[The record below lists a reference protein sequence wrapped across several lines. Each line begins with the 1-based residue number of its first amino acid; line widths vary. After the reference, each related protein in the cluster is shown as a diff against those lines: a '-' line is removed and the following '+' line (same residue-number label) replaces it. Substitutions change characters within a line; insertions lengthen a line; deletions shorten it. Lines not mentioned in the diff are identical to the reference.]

1 MTITQTRPRPTW
13 SVTVF
18 QRITSPFAVA
28 THTDSKSGKCCIP
41 ITQPLPSSGRYPSD
55 TSETE
60 LTACRIKMK
69 KKTQKMLMAIV
80 QQLLIVA
87 SKIIKGEFS
96 KAELYG
102 LLHCCT

>member
-18 QRITSPFAVA
+18 QRITSPLAVA

-60 LTACRIKMK
+60 LTACRIKIK
-69 KKTQKMLMAIV
+69 KSQKMLMAIV

-102 LLHCCT
+102 LLQCCT